1 MISRLA
7 IASLTLIVFSSCARD
22 TDTTSKY
29 GACNQSFID
38 DHNAIVSGQ
47 ENLRSFEKEVGIK
60 PTDDTTTARQR
71 AVRLALI
78 KVSCKNFQSR
88 HAGVSCVAEIGKLDQ
103 IISGSKFDEHCS
115 SVDTALEQLL
125 GKIASGKLSSTPRS
139 ISAPSLSAPSL
150 SAPSVPAASL
160 SAASVS
166 YPLLSGIKIKETVA
180 DYKIVVLDYKKL
192 LSLANK
198 NEMIVERG
206 KVYDPVS
213 SGPYRDYPS
222 SKQKI
227 NCDVTTEESNGQ
239 KSELNPNPSP
249 ESNPVLSVMDY
260 SETAVDD
267 EPGKQSRFLELSF
280 NETNLKIHCT
290 KEEPETDY
298 TWAELQY
305 TFSKIIEVKKIETG
319 ATISSGATNKDRL

>member
-1 MISRLA
+1 M
-7 IASLTLIVFSSCARD
+7 
-22 TDTTSKY
+22 
-29 GACNQSFID
+29 
-38 DHNAIVSGQ
+38 
-47 ENLRSFEKEVGIK
+47 
-60 PTDDTTTARQR
+60 
-71 AVRLALI
+71 RLALI

-103 IISGSKFDEHCS
+103 LISGSKFDEHCS

-139 ISAPSLSAPSL
+139 VSAPSLSAPS
-150 SAPSVPAASL
+150 P

-166 YPLLSGIKIKETVA
+166 YPRLSGIKIKETAA

-198 NEMIVERG
+198 NEILVEQG

-213 SGPYRDYPS
+213 SGPYQNYQS
-222 SKQKI
+222 SNQKI
-227 NCDVTTEESNGQ
+227 ICDVTTEEPNGQ

-260 SETAVDD
+260 SETVVDD
-267 EPGKQSRFLELSF
+267 EPGRRIRFLELSF
-280 NETNLKIHCT
+280 NKPVSE
-290 KEEPETDY
+290 
-298 TWAELQY
+298 
-305 TFSKIIEVKKIETG
+305 FSI
-319 ATISSGATNKDRL
+319 

>member
-22 TDTTSKY
+22 NDTTSVD
-29 GACNQSFID
+29 GACSQSFLD
-38 DHNAIVSGQ
+38 DHNAIVTSGRNYAQ
-47 ENLRSFEKEVGIK
+47 FAGDLRPSDALTTSLAAQLKEKLTSVNNACENFK
-60 PTDDTTTARQR
+60 
-71 AVRLALI
+71 
-78 KVSCKNFQSR
+78 SR
-88 HAGVSCVAEIGKLDQ
+88 HAGVSCRAMKNKREAF
-103 IISGSKFDEHCS
+103 ISSSDFDEQCS
-115 SVDTALEQLL
+115 ALKTAL
-125 GKIASGKLSSTPRS
+125 KKVTPYADSGNLSSTPRS
-139 ISAPSLSAPSL
+139 ISAPSLSA
-150 SAPSVPAASL
+150 ASVPAASL
-160 SAASVS
+160 SAASAS
-166 YPLLSGIKIKETVA
+166 YPRLSGIKIKETVA
-180 DYKIVVLDYKKL
+180 DYKIVVLDYEKL

-206 KVYDPVS
+206 RVYDPVS
-213 SGPYRDYPS
+213 SGPYRDYLS

-239 KSELNPNPSP
+239 KSELNRNPSP

-267 EPGKQSRFLELSF
+267 EPGRQSRFLELSF

-319 ATISSGATNKDRL
+319 ATISSGSTNKDKF